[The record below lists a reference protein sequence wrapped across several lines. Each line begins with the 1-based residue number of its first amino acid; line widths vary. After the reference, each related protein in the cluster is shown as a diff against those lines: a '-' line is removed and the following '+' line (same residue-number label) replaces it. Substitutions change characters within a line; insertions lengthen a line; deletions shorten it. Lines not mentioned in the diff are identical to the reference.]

1 MMGGMEKTT
10 VYLTTEQKRALA
22 RAAQAEDRSE
32 ARLIREG
39 VDSVI
44 ARHRAAEPA
53 TPLAEDETS
62 CPGDHV
68 DDLVDRPRWMGR
80 DEFVRRFVQAPADVA
95 LRSELRELAPGSTD
109 EVELR

>member
-1 MMGGMEKTT
+1 MEKTT
-10 VYLTTEQKRALA
+10 VYLTKDQKRALA

-39 VDSVI
+39 IDAVT

-53 TPLAEDETS
+53 VPLVENDPAHPVE
-62 CPGDHV
+62 HA
-68 DDLVDRPRWMGR
+68 DDRPRRPRWMAH
-80 DEFVRRFVQAPADVA
+80 DEFVRRFITRPADAA
-95 LRSELRELAPGSTD
+95 LRSELRELAPGYTD

>member
-1 MMGGMEKTT
+1 MEKTT
-10 VYLTTEQKRALA
+10 VYLTTEQKRALT

-39 VDSVI
+39 IDAVT

-53 TPLAEDETS
+53 IPRMEDVIS
-62 CPGDHV
+62 RADDHP
-68 DDLVDRPRWMGR
+68 DDLLDRARWMAR
-80 DEFVRRFVQAPADVA
+80 DEFVRRFVQAPADAA
-95 LRSELRELAPGSTD
+95 LRSELRDLAPGATD